1 MKIRILFLALCAFS
15 VFLNAQNIQI
25 MVDAT
30 ANKKA
35 VSPYLYGRN
44 NSLSSNLLTNDPN
57 TIISWQL
64 LKDAGVTIFRDNG
77 GNNSTKYNWR
87 RKLSSHPDWY
97 NNVYANDW
105 DIAASRLQQNMPTAQ
120 GIWAFQLIGKAAKT
134 NANNFKD
141 WDYNRSQWWEGV
153 NQNLAGGGAPNTS
166 GGGKALREGTPSL
179 YLEDWPADSTTGILD
194 YWFNKSG
201 LNIDSTKVRYWNMDN
216 EPEIWNGT
224 HDDIMPTQTPAE
236 DFMQRYF
243 SVAKKAREKFPKIKL
258 MGPVPA
264 NEWQWY
270 NYNNDAVTDNGVK
283 YPWLEFFIK
292 RIAEEQQRTGIRLL
306 DLIDIHYYPSTTKTE
321 EIVQYHRT
329 FFDKTY
335 IYPEANGVR
344 RVNGGWDASQNKEY
358 IFARCQE
365 WLAKYMGSN
374 HGVTLAMTETG
385 INDNISPNVTA
396 VWYAS
401 MMGEFMRNGVEIF
414 TPWSWQKGMWE
425 TLHLFSRYNNPT
437 LTEATS
443 SDETTVSA
451 YSTISKNN
459 DSLTIMLVNRAVS
472 GTKTINLNLKSFT
485 LSNPNI
491 STLTLN
497 DLPNTETFVSH
508 TQNALKKST
517 VIASGNLL
525 NLSLPPMSVTA
536 VLINGKAGITPT
548 NDIETAQNW
557 RIYPNPATDRLTI
570 EMDKSEDNVQFFLID
585 LLGKTTPLSE
595 GVLSDSI
602 FNKNA
607 LLNNKTE
614 FHIPLKQFQLPSGLY
629 FIKMHTEKGNY
640 TKPIFLNR

>member
-1 MKIRILFLALCAFS
+1 MKNRILLLALCAFS

-25 MVDAT
+25 TVDAT
-30 ANKKA
+30 ANKKP

-57 TIISWQL
+57 TTISWQF

-134 NANNFKD
+134 NASNFKD

-153 NQNLAGGGAPNTS
+153 NQNLAGDGQPNTS
-166 GGGKALREGTPSL
+166 GGSKALKEGNFAL

-194 YWFNKSG
+194 YWFKQSG

-216 EPEIWNGT
+216 EPEIWSGT

-243 SVAKKAREKFPKIKL
+243 AVAKKARTKFPKIKL

-270 NYNNDAVTDNGVK
+270 NYNNDAVTDAGVK

-292 RIAEEQQRTGIRLL
+292 RVAEEQQRTGIRLL
-306 DLIDIHYYPSTTKTE
+306 DLIDIHYYPGTTKTE

-335 IYPEANGVR
+335 VHPEANGVK

-365 WLAKYMGSN
+365 WLIKYMGNN

-385 INDNISPNVTA
+385 INSSISPSVA
-396 VWYAS
+396 SVWYAS
-401 MMGEFMRNGVEIF
+401 TMGEFIRNGVEIF

-425 TLHLFSRYNNPT
+425 TLHLFSRYNNST
-437 LTEATS
+437 LTEAIS

-451 YSTISKNN
+451 YSTINKSS

-472 GTKTINLNLKSFT
+472 GTKTISLNLKNFT
-485 LSNPNI
+485 PNNPNI
-491 STLTLN
+491 STLTLS

-517 VIASGNLL
+517 VVATGNTL
-525 NLSLPPMSVTA
+525 NLSLPPMSITA
-536 VLINGKAGITPT
+536 VLINGKAGTTPT
-548 NDIETAQNW
+548 NDIETTQNW
-557 RIYPNPATDRLTI
+557 RIYPNPATDKLTI
-570 EMDKSEDNVQFFLID
+570 EMDKSEGNIQFFLID
-585 LLGKTTPLSE
+585 LLGKTTPLS
-595 GVLSDSI
+595 I
-602 FNKNA
+602 FSKNA

-614 FHIPLKQFQLPSGLY
+614 FNIPLKQFQLPSGLY
-629 FIKMHTEKGNY
+629 FIKMQTEKGNY
-640 TKPIFLNR
+640 TKSIFLNR